1 MLSDENLEK
10 FFSKIDAAEF
20 GISAGSKLALKNPK
34 LAGSARDGSGD
45 KPLKLQGGAEFR
57 GGHPYF
63 SGAQQA
69 EILKFNAEP
78 PFDAEQVRPDTEQAH
93 LKFNVRPS
101 QSEPGVRQALA
112 FDAHPSQAQFDGE
125 QAQAKIQNFMRDL
138 LQNYVLCV
146 SGAEFAFAEIEAYF
160 TGADRN
166 TYKRASRAGEIFF
179 HNFGFDISFR
189 SVPQSG
195 GGILVR
201 SLRVLSGAELLA
213 GGLPGFAGR
222 LSGSEGDLSG
232 SVGSGL
238 LGSAV
243 ATLVKNGDFIAGP
256 RKCMGKILNLQTRNL
271 NFSLKYAPQI
281 AHAAGFSN
289 RIRRGEI
296 VNEANLDA
304 NTPNGAA
311 GVAAAARL
319 ANEPRRLTSEEFEAY
334 LSAGCAATKTYKKS
348 LQRYEG

>member
-1 MLSDENLEK
+1 MLGDENLEK

-20 GISAGSKLALKNPK
+20 GISAGSKLASKNPK
-34 LAGSARDGSGD
+34 LAGSARDGNKD
-45 KPLKLQGGAEFR
+45 KPLKSQGDAEFC
-57 GGHPYF
+57 GVQPYS
-63 SGAQQA
+63 SGVQQA
-69 EILKFNAEP
+69 EILKF
-78 PFDAEQVRPDTEQAH
+78 DAERARLDAEQAH

-101 QSEPGVRQALA
+101 QAGPG
-112 FDAHPSQAQFDGE
+112 AHSPQAQFDAE

-138 LQNYVLCV
+138 LQDYVLCV

-166 TYKRASRAGEIFF
+166 TYKRTSRAGEIFF

-189 SVPQSG
+189 SISQSG

-213 GGLPGFAGR
+213 SGLPSLAGGLHGLA
-222 LSGSEGDLSG
+222 E
-232 SVGSGL
+232 SGL
-238 LGSAV
+238 LGSA
-243 ATLVKNGDFIAGP
+243 AAPLIQNGDFIAGP
-256 RKCMGKILNLQTRNL
+256 RKCMGKILNLQTQNL
-271 NFSLKYAPQI
+271 NFSLKRMPQI
-281 AHAAGFSN
+281 ARAASFSN

-296 VNEANLDA
+296 VNETNLDA
-304 NTPNGAA
+304 NMPSGAA
-311 GVAAAARL
+311 GAAKL

-334 LSAGCAATKTYKKS
+334 LSAGCAAAKTYKKS

>member
-1 MLSDENLEK
+1 MLGDKNLEK

-20 GISAGSKLALKNPK
+20 GISAGSKLASKNHK
-34 LAGSARDGSGD
+34 LAGSARDGSDGEL
-45 KPLKLQGGAEFR
+45 LKSKNGAEFC
-57 GGHPYF
+57 GKQAYS

-78 PFDAEQVRPDTEQAH
+78 LFNAEQAH

-101 QSEPGVRQALA
+101 QAGLG
-112 FDAHPSQAQFDGE
+112 AHPPQAQFDAE
-125 QAQAKIQNFMRDL
+125 RAQTKIENFMRDL

-166 TYKRASRAGEIFF
+166 TYKRTSRAGEIFF

-201 SLRVLSGAELLA
+201 SLRILSGAELLA
-213 GGLPGFAGR
+213 GGLPDSTGC
-222 LSGSEGDLSG
+222 LP
-232 SVGSGL
+232 
-238 LGSAV
+238 GSAGGLHSL
-243 ATLVKNGDFIAGP
+243 ADSDSLGYAAPLIQNGDFIAGP

-271 NFSLKYAPQI
+271 SFSLKYAPQI
-281 AHAAGFSN
+281 AHAASFSN

-296 VNEANLDA
+296 VNEANPDA
-304 NTPNGAA
+304 NTPSG
-311 GVAAAARL
+311 AARL

-334 LSAGCAATKTYKKS
+334 LSAGCAAAKTYKKS

>member
-1 MLSDENLEK
+1 MLGDENLEK

-20 GISAGSKLALKNPK
+20 GVSAGLKLASKNHK
-34 LAGSARDGSGD
+34 LAGSVRDGSDGEL
-45 KPLKLQGGAEFR
+45 LKSKNGAEFC
-57 GGHPYF
+57 GKQAYS

-78 PFDAEQVRPDTEQAH
+78 LFNAEQAY

-101 QSEPGVRQALA
+101 QAGLG
-112 FDAHPSQAQFDGE
+112 AHPPQAQFDAE
-125 QAQAKIQNFMRDL
+125 RAQAKIENFMRDL

-166 TYKRASRAGEIFF
+166 TYKRTSRAGEIFF

-201 SLRVLSGAELLA
+201 SLRILSGAELLA

-222 LSGSEGDLSG
+222 LPGSEGDLSG
-232 SVGSGL
+232 STDSGP

-243 ATLVKNGDFIAGP
+243 VTLIQNGDFIAGP

-271 NFSLKYAPQI
+271 NFSLRRAPQI

-304 NTPNGAA
+304 NTPSGAA
-311 GVAAAARL
+311 GAARL
-319 ANEPRRLTSEEFEAY
+319 AN
-334 LSAGCAATKTYKKS
+334 
-348 LQRYEG
+348 

>member
-1 MLSDENLEK
+1 MLGDENLEK

-20 GISAGSKLALKNPK
+20 GISAGSKLASKNPK
-34 LAGSARDGSGD
+34 LAESARGGSSD
-45 KPLKLQGGAEFR
+45 KPLKSQDGAEFH
-57 GGHPYF
+57 GGHSY
-63 SGAQQA
+63 SNGAQQD
-69 EILKFNAEP
+69 EILKFNTEL
-78 PFDAEQVRPDTEQAH
+78 PFDAEKVRLDTEQAH

-112 FDAHPSQAQFDGE
+112 FGAHPSQAQFDGE
-125 QAQAKIQNFMRDL
+125 RAQAKIENFMRDL

-166 TYKRASRAGEIFF
+166 TYKRVSRAGEIFF

-213 GGLPGFAGR
+213 GGLPGSAGN
-222 LSGSEGDLSG
+222 LH
-232 SVGSGL
+232 GL
-238 LGSAV
+238 AESDSLGYA
-243 ATLVKNGDFIAGP
+243 APLIQNGDFIAGP
-256 RKCMGKILNLQTRNL
+256 RKCMGKILNLQTQNL
-271 NFSLKYAPQI
+271 KFSLKRVPQI
-281 AHAAGFSN
+281 THAASFSN

-296 VNEANLDA
+296 INEANLDA
-304 NTPNGAA
+304 NTPSGAA
-311 GVAAAARL
+311 KL

-334 LSAGCAATKTYKKS
+334 LSAGCAAAKTYKKS
-348 LQRYEG
+348 LKRYGG

>member
-1 MLSDENLEK
+1 MLGDENLEK

-20 GISAGSKLALKNPK
+20 GISAGSKLASKNHK
-34 LAGSARDGSGD
+34 LAGSARDLSGD
-45 KPLKLQGGAEFR
+45 KPLKLQGGVEFC
-57 GGHPYF
+57 GGQSYF
-63 SGAQQA
+63 SDAQQD
-69 EILKFNAEP
+69 EILKFNAKP
-78 PFDAEQVRPDTEQAH
+78 PFDAER
-93 LKFNVRPS
+93 
-101 QSEPGVRQALA
+101 
-112 FDAHPSQAQFDGE
+112 
-125 QAQAKIQNFMRDL
+125 AQAKIENFMRDL

-166 TYKRASRAGEIFF
+166 TYKRTSRAGEIFF

-201 SLRVLSGAELLA
+201 SLRILSGAELLA
-213 GGLPGFAGR
+213 GSLPDSTGCLPGLA
-222 LSGSEGDLSG
+222 GDLHSLAD
-232 SVGSGL
+232 SDL
-238 LGSAV
+238 LGSA
-243 ATLVKNGDFIAGP
+243 APLIQNGDFIAGP

-271 NFSLKYAPQI
+271 SFSLKRVPKI
-281 AHAAGFSN
+281 ARAAGFSN

-296 VNEANLDA
+296 INEAILDA
-304 NTPNGAA
+304 NTPSGAA
-311 GVAAAARL
+311 KL

-334 LSAGCAATKTYKKS
+334 LSAGCAAAKTYKKS

>member
-1 MLSDENLEK
+1 MLGDENLEK

-20 GISAGSKLALKNPK
+20 GISAGSKLASKNHK
-34 LAGSARDGSGD
+34 LAGSARDRNKD
-45 KPLKLQGGAEFR
+45 KPLKSQDDVEFC
-57 GGHPYF
+57 GEQPYF
-63 SGAQQA
+63 SDAQQA

-78 PFDAEQVRPDTEQAH
+78 PFGAER
-93 LKFNVRPS
+93 
-101 QSEPGVRQALA
+101 
-112 FDAHPSQAQFDGE
+112 
-125 QAQAKIQNFMRDL
+125 AQAKIENFMRDL
-138 LQNYVLCV
+138 LQNYVFCV

-166 TYKRASRAGEIFF
+166 TYKRTSRAGEIFF

-213 GGLPGFAGR
+213 GGLPDSTGCLPGLA
-222 LSGSEGDLSG
+222 GDLHSLTDSG
-232 SVGSGL
+232 P
-238 LGSAV
+238 LGSA
-243 ATLVKNGDFIAGP
+243 ALLIQNGDFIAGP
-256 RKCMGKILNLQTRNL
+256 RKCMGKILNLQTQNL
-271 NFSLKYAPQI
+271 SFSLKYAPQI

-304 NTPNGAA
+304 NTPSGATK
-311 GVAAAARL
+311 L

-334 LSAGCAATKTYKKS
+334 LSAGCAAAKTYKKS
-348 LQRYEG
+348 LQRYES

>member
-1 MLSDENLEK
+1 MLGDKNLEK

-20 GISAGSKLALKNPK
+20 GISAGSKLASKNHK
-34 LAGSARDGSGD
+34 LAGSARDGSDGEL
-45 KPLKLQGGAEFR
+45 LKSKNGAEFC
-57 GGHPYF
+57 GKQAYS
-63 SGAQQA
+63 SGAQQT
-69 EILKFNAEP
+69 EILKFNAESL
-78 PFDAEQVRPDTEQAH
+78 FDAEKARLDTEQAH
-93 LKFNVRPS
+93 LKFNV
-101 QSEPGVRQALA
+101 
-112 FDAHPSQAQFDGE
+112 HPSQAGLGAHPPQAQFDAE
-125 QAQAKIQNFMRDL
+125 RAQAKIENFMRDL

-166 TYKRASRAGEIFF
+166 TYKRTSRAGEIFF

-189 SVPQSG
+189 SIPQSG

-201 SLRVLSGAELLA
+201 SLRVISGAELLA
-213 GGLPGFAGR
+213 GGLPGSMGC
-222 LSGSEGDLSG
+222 LPGSAGDLHGSAESG
-232 SVGSGL
+232 Q
-238 LGSAV
+238 LGSAI
-243 ATLVKNGDFIAGP
+243 ATLIQNGDFIAGP

-271 NFSLKYAPQI
+271 SFSLRRAPQI

-296 VNEANLDA
+296 VNEANSGANSRDGATSAA
-304 NTPNGAA
+304 NT
-311 GVAAAARL
+311 VRL

-334 LSAGCAATKTYKKS
+334 LSAGCAAAKTYKKS

>member
-1 MLSDENLEK
+1 MLGDENLEK

-20 GISAGSKLALKNPK
+20 GISAGSKLASKNHK
-34 LAGSARDGSGD
+34 LAGSARDRNKD
-45 KPLKLQGGAEFR
+45 KPLKSQDDVEFC
-57 GGHPYF
+57 GEQPYF
-63 SGAQQA
+63 SDAQQA

-78 PFDAEQVRPDTEQAH
+78 PFDAER
-93 LKFNVRPS
+93 
-101 QSEPGVRQALA
+101 
-112 FDAHPSQAQFDGE
+112 AQT
-125 QAQAKIQNFMRDL
+125 KIQNFMRDL

-166 TYKRASRAGEIFF
+166 TYKRTSRAGEIFF

-189 SVPQSG
+189 SIPQSG

-213 GGLPGFAGR
+213 GGLPDSTGCLPGSAGG
-222 LSGSEGDLSG
+222 LHGLAD
-232 SVGSGL
+232 SGL
-238 LGSAV
+238 LGSA
-243 ATLVKNGDFIAGP
+243 APLIQNGDFIAGP
-256 RKCMGKILNLQTRNL
+256 RKCMGKILNLQTQNL
-271 NFSLKYAPQI
+271 NFSLKRMPQI

-311 GVAAAARL
+311 GAAKL
-319 ANEPRRLTSEEFEAY
+319 ANEPRRLTSEEFEEY
-334 LSAGCAATKTYKKS
+334 LSAGCAAAKTYKKS

>member
-1 MLSDENLEK
+1 MLGDENLEK

-20 GISAGSKLALKNPK
+20 GISVGSKLASKNPK
-34 LAGSARDGSGD
+34 LTESTRDGNKD
-45 KPLKLQGGAEFR
+45 KPLKSQGDAEFCVVQ
-57 GGHPYF
+57 PYS

-69 EILKFNAEP
+69 EILKFNVEP
-78 PFDAEQVRPDTEQAH
+78 PFDAEQVRLDTEQAH

-101 QSEPGVRQALA
+101 HAGLSV
-112 FDAHPSQAQFDGE
+112 HPSQAQFDGE
-125 QAQAKIQNFMRDL
+125 RAQAKIENFMRDL

-166 TYKRASRAGEIFF
+166 TYKRTSRAGEIFF

-213 GGLPGFAGR
+213 GGLPDSTGCLPGLAE
-222 LSGSEGDLSG
+222 SGQ
-232 SVGSGL
+232 
-238 LGSAV
+238 LGSA
-243 ATLVKNGDFIAGP
+243 APLIQNGDFIAGP
-256 RKCMGKILNLQTRNL
+256 RKCMGKILNLQTQNL
-271 NFSLKYAPQI
+271 SFSLKYALQI
-281 AHAAGFSN
+281 AYAAGFSN

-304 NTPNGAA
+304 NIPSGATC
-311 GVAAAARL
+311 AAKL

-334 LSAGCAATKTYKKS
+334 LNAGCAAAKTYKKS
-348 LQRYEG
+348 LQRYGG

>member
-1 MLSDENLEK
+1 MLGDENLEK

-20 GISAGSKLALKNPK
+20 GISAGSKLASKNPK

-45 KPLKLQGGAEFR
+45 KPLKLQGGAEF
-57 GGHPYF
+57 GGGQSYF
-63 SGAQQA
+63 SGSQQA
-69 EILKFNAEP
+69 EILKFNTEL
-78 PFDAEQVRPDTEQAH
+78 PFDAEKVRLDTEQAY

-101 QSEPGVRQALA
+101 QAGLGVHPPQTP
-112 FDAHPSQAQFDGE
+112 FDAE
-125 QAQAKIQNFMRDL
+125 RAQAKIENFMRDL

-166 TYKRASRAGEIFF
+166 TYKRTSRAGEIFF

-213 GGLPGFAGR
+213 GGLPDSMGCLPGLAE
-222 LSGSEGDLSG
+222 SGQ
-232 SVGSGL
+232 
-238 LGSAV
+238 LGSA
-243 ATLVKNGDFIAGP
+243 APLIQNGDFIAGP
-256 RKCMGKILNLQTRNL
+256 RKCMGKILNLQTQNL
-271 NFSLKYAPQI
+271 SFSLKHTPKI
-281 AHAAGFSN
+281 ARAASFSN

-296 VNEANLDA
+296 INEANLDA
-304 NTPNGAA
+304 NTPSGAA
-311 GVAAAARL
+311 DAARL

-334 LSAGCAATKTYKKS
+334 LSAGCSAAKTYKKS
-348 LQRYEG
+348 LQRYES

>member
-1 MLSDENLEK
+1 MLGDENLEK
-10 FFSKIDAAEF
+10 FFSKIDVAEF
-20 GISAGSKLALKNPK
+20 GISAGSKLASKNHK

-45 KPLKLQGGAEFR
+45 KPLKSQGGAEFC
-57 GGHPYF
+57 GGQSY
-63 SGAQQA
+63 SNGSQQA
-69 EILKFNAEP
+69 EILKFNAKP
-78 PFDAEQVRPDTEQAH
+78 PFDAEKVRLDTEQAH

-101 QSEPGVRQALA
+101 QAGLG
-112 FDAHPSQAQFDGE
+112 AHPPQAQFNAE
-125 QAQAKIQNFMRDL
+125 RAQAKIENFMRDL

-166 TYKRASRAGEIFF
+166 TYKRTSRAGEIFF

-189 SVPQSG
+189 SIPQSG

-213 GGLPGFAGR
+213 GGLPDSTGCLPGSAGS
-222 LSGSEGDLSG
+222 LHGSAESGQLG
-232 SVGSGL
+232 SVI
-238 LGSAV
+238 
-243 ATLVKNGDFIAGP
+243 ATLIQNGDFIAGP

-271 NFSLKYAPQI
+271 SFSLKHAPKI
-281 AHAAGFSN
+281 ARAAGFSN

-304 NTPNGAA
+304 NMPSGAA
-311 GVAAAARL
+311 DAAKL
-319 ANEPRRLTSEEFEAY
+319 ANEPRRLTSEEFEVY
-334 LSAGCAATKTYKKS
+334 LSTDCAAAKTYKKS
-348 LQRYEG
+348 LQRYES

>member
-1 MLSDENLEK
+1 MLGDENLEK

-20 GISAGSKLALKNPK
+20 GISAGSKLASKNRK
-34 LAGSARDGSGD
+34 LAGSARDGSDGEL
-45 KPLKLQGGAEFR
+45 LKSKNGAKFC
-57 GGHPYF
+57 GKQAYF
-63 SGAQQA
+63 SGAQQV

-78 PFDAEQVRPDTEQAH
+78 LFNAEQAH

-101 QSEPGVRQALA
+101 QAGPG
-112 FDAHPSQAQFDGE
+112 AHSPQAQFDAE
-125 QAQAKIQNFMRDL
+125 RAQAKIENFMRDL

-166 TYKRASRAGEIFF
+166 TYKRTSRAGEIFF

-213 GGLPGFAGR
+213 GVLPDLAGYLPGLA
-222 LSGSEGDLSG
+222 GDLHSLAD
-232 SVGSGL
+232 SDL
-238 LGSAV
+238 LGSA
-243 ATLVKNGDFIAGP
+243 APLIQNGDFIAGP

-271 NFSLKYAPQI
+271 NFSLKYAPKI
-281 AHAAGFSN
+281 ARAASFSN

-304 NTPNGAA
+304 NTPSGAA
-311 GVAAAARL
+311 GTAKL
-319 ANEPRRLTSEEFEAY
+319 ANEPRRLISEEFEAY
-334 LSAGCAATKTYKKS
+334 LSAGCAAAKTYKKS
-348 LQRYEG
+348 LQRYES

>member
-1 MLSDENLEK
+1 MLGDENLEK

-20 GISAGSKLALKNPK
+20 GISAGSKLASKNHK

-45 KPLKLQGGAEFR
+45 KPLKSQDGAEFR
-57 GGHPYF
+57 GGQSY
-63 SGAQQA
+63 SNGAQQD
-69 EILKFNAEP
+69 EILKFNAKP
-78 PFDAEQVRPDTEQAH
+78 PFDTEQVRLDTEQAH

-101 QSEPGVRQALA
+101 QAGLS
-112 FDAHPSQAQFDGE
+112 AHLPQAQFNAE
-125 QAQAKIQNFMRDL
+125 RAQAKIENFMRNL

-166 TYKRASRAGEIFF
+166 TYKRTSRAGEIFF

-213 GGLPGFAGR
+213 GGLPDSTDC
-222 LSGSEGDLSG
+222 LPGSAGDLH
-232 SVGSGL
+232 GL
-238 LGSAV
+238 AESCQLGSA
-243 ATLVKNGDFIAGP
+243 APLIQNGDFIAGP
-256 RKCMGKILNLQTRNL
+256 RKCMGKILNLQTQNL
-271 NFSLKYAPQI
+271 SFSLKYAPKI
-281 AHAAGFSN
+281 ARAAGFSN

-304 NTPNGAA
+304 NTPSGAVGAA
-311 GVAAAARL
+311 KL
-319 ANEPRRLTSEEFEAY
+319 ANEPRRLTSEEFEVY
-334 LSAGCAATKTYKKS
+334 LSVGCAAAKTYKKS

>member
-1 MLSDENLEK
+1 MLGDENLEK

-20 GISAGSKLALKNPK
+20 GISAGSKLASKNSK
-34 LAGSARDGSGD
+34 LAGSARDGSDGEL
-45 KPLKLQGGAEFR
+45 LKSKNGAKFC
-57 GGHPYF
+57 GKQAYF

-69 EILKFNAEP
+69 EILKFN
-78 PFDAEQVRPDTEQAH
+78 TEQAH
-93 LKFNVRPS
+93 LKFNIRPS
-101 QSEPGVRQALA
+101 QAGLG
-112 FDAHPSQAQFDGE
+112 AHPLQAQFDGE
-125 QAQAKIQNFMRDL
+125 RAQAKIENFMRDL
-138 LQNYVLCV
+138 LQNHVLCV

-166 TYKRASRAGEIFF
+166 TYKRTSRAGEIFF

-201 SLRVLSGAELLA
+201 SLRILSGTELLA
-213 GGLPGFAGR
+213 GGLPDSTGC
-222 LSGSEGDLSG
+222 LPGSAGDLHG
-232 SVGSGL
+232 LAESGL

-243 ATLVKNGDFIAGP
+243 ATLIQNGDFIAGP
-256 RKCMGKILNLQTRNL
+256 RKCMGKILNLQTQNL
-271 NFSLKYAPQI
+271 NFSLKRVPQI
-281 AHAAGFSN
+281 THAASFSN
-289 RIRRGEI
+289 RIRRSEI

-311 GVAAAARL
+311 GAAKL
-319 ANEPRRLTSEEFEAY
+319 ANEPRRLTSKEFEAY
-334 LSAGCAATKTYKKS
+334 LSAGCAAAKTYKKS

>member
-1 MLSDENLEK
+1 MLGDENLEK

-20 GISAGSKLALKNPK
+20 GISAGSKLASKNHK
-34 LAGSARDGSGD
+34 LAGSARDGSDGEL
-45 KPLKLQGGAEFR
+45 LKSKNGAEFR
-57 GGHPYF
+57 GGQSYS

-69 EILKFNAEP
+69 EILKFNAEQ
-78 PFDAEQVRPDTEQAH
+78 ARLDTEQAH

-101 QSEPGVRQALA
+101 QAGLG
-112 FDAHPSQAQFDGE
+112 AHPPQAQFDAE
-125 QAQAKIQNFMRDL
+125 RAQTKIENFMRDL
-138 LQNYVLCV
+138 LQNYVFCV
-146 SGAEFAFAEIEAYF
+146 SGAEFAFAEIEAYI
-160 TGADRN
+160 TGSDRN
-166 TYKRASRAGEIFF
+166 TYKRTSLAGEIFF

-201 SLRVLSGAELLA
+201 SLRILSGAELLA
-213 GGLPGFAGR
+213 GGLPGTASR
-222 LSGSEGDLSG
+222 LTGSEGDLSG
-232 SVGSGL
+232 SADGP
-238 LGSAV
+238 LGSVV

-271 NFSLKYAPQI
+271 NFSLRRAAQI

-296 VNEANLDA
+296 VNEANFGTSA
-304 NTPNGAA
+304 SCATGT
-311 GVAAAARL
+311 AAAARL
-319 ANEPRRLTSEEFEAY
+319 ANEPRRLTSEEFETY
-334 LSAGCAATKTYKKS
+334 LSAGCAAAKTYKKS

>member
-1 MLSDENLEK
+1 MLGDENLEK

-34 LAGSARDGSGD
+34 LAESARDGSGD
-45 KPLKLQGGAEFR
+45 KPLKSQDGAEFR
-57 GGHPYF
+57 GGHSY
-63 SGAQQA
+63 SNGAQQD
-69 EILKFNAEP
+69 EILKFNTEL
-78 PFDAEQVRPDTEQAH
+78 PFDAEKVRLDIEQAH

-101 QSEPGVRQALA
+101 QAGLGAHPPQTP
-112 FDAHPSQAQFDGE
+112 FDAE
-125 QAQAKIQNFMRDL
+125 RAQAKIENFMRDL

-166 TYKRASRAGEIFF
+166 TYKRTSRAGEIFF

-201 SLRVLSGAELLA
+201 SLRVLGGAELLA
-213 GGLPGFAGR
+213 GGLPDAASR
-222 LSGSEGDLSG
+222 LPGSEGDLSG
-232 SVGSGL
+232 SAGSGP

-271 NFSLKYAPQI
+271 NFSLRRAPQI

-296 VNEANLDA
+296 VNEANFGTSA
-304 NTPNGAA
+304 SCATGT
-311 GVAAAARL
+311 AAAARL

-334 LSAGCAATKTYKKS
+334 LSASCAAAKTYKKS

>member
-1 MLSDENLEK
+1 MLGDENLEK

-20 GISAGSKLALKNPK
+20 GISAGSKLASKNHK
-34 LAGSARDGSGD
+34 LAGSARDESDGEL
-45 KPLKLQGGAEFR
+45 LKSKNGAEFC
-57 GGHPYF
+57 GKQAYS

-78 PFDAEQVRPDTEQAH
+78 LFNAEQAH

-101 QSEPGVRQALA
+101 QAGPG
-112 FDAHPSQAQFDGE
+112 AHSPQAQFDAE
-125 QAQAKIQNFMRDL
+125 RAQTKIENFMRDL

-160 TGADRN
+160 TGTDRN
-166 TYKRASRAGEIFF
+166 TYKRISRAGEIFF

-201 SLRVLSGAELLA
+201 NLRILGGADLLA
-213 GGLPGFAGR
+213 GGLQSSA
-222 LSGSEGDLSG
+222 EGG
-232 SVGSGL
+232 EGIQ
-238 LGSAV
+238 
-243 ATLVKNGDFIAGP
+243 NGDFIAGP

-271 NFSLKYAPQI
+271 NFSLKRAPQI

-296 VNEANLDA
+296 VNEANFGTSA
-304 NTPNGAA
+304 SCATGT
-311 GVAAAARL
+311 AAAARL
-319 ANEPRRLTSEEFEAY
+319 ANEPRRLTSEEFEVY
-334 LSAGCAATKTYKKS
+334 LSVGCAAAKTYKKS
-348 LQRYEG
+348 LQRYGG

>member
-1 MLSDENLEK
+1 MLGDKNLEK

-20 GISAGSKLALKNPK
+20 GISVGSKLASKNPK
-34 LAGSARDGSGD
+34 LAGSARDGNDD
-45 KPLKLQGGAEFR
+45 KLLKLQGGAEFC
-57 GGHPYF
+57 GGQPYS

-78 PFDAEQVRPDTEQAH
+78 PFDAEKARLDTEQAH

-112 FDAHPSQAQFDGE
+112 FDVHPPQAQFDAE
-125 QAQAKIQNFMRDL
+125 RAQAKIQNFMRDL

-166 TYKRASRAGEIFF
+166 TYKRTSRAGEIFF

-213 GGLPGFAGR
+213 GGLPDSTGC
-222 LSGSEGDLSG
+222 LPGSADNLHSLAD
-232 SVGSGL
+232 SDL
-238 LGSAV
+238 LGSA
-243 ATLVKNGDFIAGP
+243 APLIQNGNFIAGP
-256 RKCMGKILNLQTRNL
+256 RKCMGKILNLQTQNL
-271 NFSLKYAPQI
+271 NFSLKRVLQI

-304 NTPNGAA
+304 NTPNGATK
-311 GVAAAARL
+311 L

-334 LSAGCAATKTYKKS
+334 LSVGCAAAKTYKKS
-348 LQRYEG
+348 LKRYEG

>member
-1 MLSDENLEK
+1 MLGDENLEK
-10 FFSKIDAAEF
+10 FFSKIDATEF
-20 GISAGSKLALKNPK
+20 GISAGSKLALKNSK
-34 LAGSARDGSGD
+34 LAGSTRGRSGD
-45 KPLKLQGGAEFR
+45 KPLKSQGGAEFCD
-57 GGHPYF
+57 GQPYS

-78 PFDAEQVRPDTEQAH
+78 PFGAER
-93 LKFNVRPS
+93 
-101 QSEPGVRQALA
+101 
-112 FDAHPSQAQFDGE
+112 
-125 QAQAKIQNFMRDL
+125 AQAKIENFMRDL

-166 TYKRASRAGEIFF
+166 TYKRTSRAGEIFF

-201 SLRVLSGAELLA
+201 SLRILGGAELLA
-213 GGLPGFAGR
+213 GGLPGTASR
-222 LSGSEGDLSG
+222 LTGSEGDLSG
-232 SVGSGL
+232 SADGP

-271 NFSLKYAPQI
+271 SFSLRRAPQI

-304 NTPNGAA
+304 NTPSGAA
-311 GVAAAARL
+311 KL
-319 ANEPRRLTSEEFEAY
+319 ANEPRRLTSEEFEVY
-334 LSAGCAATKTYKKS
+334 LSAGCAAAKTYKKS

>member
-1 MLSDENLEK
+1 MLGDENLEK

-20 GISAGSKLALKNPK
+20 GISVGSKLASKNPK
-34 LAGSARDGSGD
+34 LAESVRDGNKD
-45 KPLKLQGGAEFR
+45 KPLKSQGGAEFC
-57 GGHPYF
+57 GGQSY
-63 SGAQQA
+63 SNGAQQA
-69 EILKFNAEP
+69 EILKFNVEPLFNAEK
-78 PFDAEQVRPDTEQAH
+78 AH

-101 QSEPGVRQALA
+101 QAGLGV
-112 FDAHPSQAQFDGE
+112 HPLQAQFNAE
-125 QAQAKIQNFMRDL
+125 RAQAKIENFMRDL

-166 TYKRASRAGEIFF
+166 TYKRTSRAGEIFF

-213 GGLPGFAGR
+213 GGLPDSTGCLPGSAE
-222 LSGSEGDLSG
+222 SGP
-232 SVGSGL
+232 
-238 LGSAV
+238 LGSAI
-243 ATLVKNGDFIAGP
+243 ATLIQNGDFIAGP

-271 NFSLKYAPQI
+271 NFSLRRAPQI

-296 VNEANLDA
+296 VN
-304 NTPNGAA
+304 
-311 GVAAAARL
+311 
-319 ANEPRRLTSEEFEAY
+319 
-334 LSAGCAATKTYKKS
+334 
-348 LQRYEG
+348 

>member
-1 MLSDENLEK
+1 MLGDENLEK
-10 FFSKIDAAEF
+10 FFSKIDAVEF
-20 GISAGSKLALKNPK
+20 GISAGSKLASKNHK
-34 LAGSARDGSGD
+34 LAGSARDGSDGEL
-45 KPLKLQGGAEFR
+45 LKSKNGAEFC
-57 GGHPYF
+57 GKQVYS

-78 PFDAEQVRPDTEQAH
+78 LFNAEQAH

-101 QSEPGVRQALA
+101 QAGLG
-112 FDAHPSQAQFDGE
+112 AHPPQAQFDAE
-125 QAQAKIQNFMRDL
+125 RAQTKIENFMRDL

-166 TYKRASRAGEIFF
+166 TYKRTSRAGEIFF

-201 SLRVLSGAELLA
+201 SLRILSGAELLA
-213 GGLPGFAGR
+213 GELPGTASRLPGSEGA
-222 LSGSEGDLSG
+222 LSGSADGPLG
-232 SVGSGL
+232 SV
-238 LGSAV
+238 V

-271 NFSLKYAPQI
+271 SFSLRRAPQI

-296 VNEANLDA
+296 VNETNFGTSASCA
-304 NTPNGAA
+304 TGT
-311 GVAAAARL
+311 AAATRL

-334 LSAGCAATKTYKKS
+334 LSAGCAAAKTYKKS

>member
-1 MLSDENLEK
+1 MLGDENLEK

-20 GISAGSKLALKNPK
+20 GISAGSKLASKNPK
-34 LAGSARDGSGD
+34 LAGSARGGSGD
-45 KPLKLQGGAEFR
+45 KPLKSQDGAEFR
-57 GGHPYF
+57 GGHSY
-63 SGAQQA
+63 SNGAQQA

-78 PFDAEQVRPDTEQAH
+78 PFDAER
-93 LKFNVRPS
+93 
-101 QSEPGVRQALA
+101 
-112 FDAHPSQAQFDGE
+112 
-125 QAQAKIQNFMRDL
+125 AQAKIENFMRDL

-146 SGAEFAFAEIEAYF
+146 SGVEFAFAEIEAYF

-166 TYKRASRAGEIFF
+166 TYKRTSRAGEIFF

-213 GGLPGFAGR
+213 GGLPDSTGCLPGLAE
-222 LSGSEGDLSG
+222 SGQ
-232 SVGSGL
+232 
-238 LGSAV
+238 LGSA
-243 ATLVKNGDFIAGP
+243 APLIQNGDFIAGP
-256 RKCMGKILNLQTRNL
+256 RKCMGKILNLQTQNL
-271 NFSLKYAPQI
+271 SFSLKHAPKI
-281 AHAAGFSN
+281 ARAASFSN

-304 NTPNGAA
+304 NTPSGAA
-311 GVAAAARL
+311 KL

-334 LSAGCAATKTYKKS
+334 LSAGCAAAKTYKKS

>member
-1 MLSDENLEK
+1 MLGDENLEK

-20 GISAGSKLALKNPK
+20 GISAGLKLASKNHK
-34 LAGSARDGSGD
+34 LAGSARDRSGD
-45 KPLKLQGGAEFR
+45 KPLKSQGGVEFC
-57 GGHPYF
+57 GGQSYF
-63 SGAQQA
+63 SDAQQA

-78 PFDAEQVRPDTEQAH
+78 
-93 LKFNVRPS
+93 LFNVER
-101 QSEPGVRQALA
+101 
-112 FDAHPSQAQFDGE
+112 
-125 QAQAKIQNFMRDL
+125 AQAKIENFMRDL

-166 TYKRASRAGEIFF
+166 TYKRTSRAGEIFF

-201 SLRVLSGAELLA
+201 SLRILSGAELLA
-213 GGLPGFAGR
+213 GGLPGTAGR

-232 SVGSGL
+232 SAGSGP

-271 NFSLKYAPQI
+271 NFSLRCVPQI

-296 VNEANLDA
+296 VKEANLDA

-311 GVAAAARL
+311 DAAKL

-334 LSAGCAATKTYKKS
+334 LSTGCVAAKTYK
-348 LQRYEG
+348 G

>member
-1 MLSDENLEK
+1 MLGDENLEK
-10 FFSKIDAAEF
+10 FFSQINAAEF
-20 GISAGSKLALKNPK
+20 GISAGSKLALKNSK
-34 LAGSARDGSGD
+34 LAGSARDGNKD
-45 KPLKLQGGAEFR
+45 KPLKSQGDAEFC
-57 GGHPYF
+57 GVQPYS
-63 SGAQQA
+63 SGVQQD

-78 PFDAEQVRPDTEQAH
+78 LFNAEKAH

-101 QSEPGVRQALA
+101 QVGLS
-112 FDAHPSQAQFDGE
+112 AHPSQAQFDAE
-125 QAQAKIQNFMRDL
+125 RAQTKIENFMRDL
-138 LQNYVLCV
+138 LQNYVICV

-166 TYKRASRAGEIFF
+166 TYKRTSRAGEIFF

-213 GGLPGFAGR
+213 G
-222 LSGSEGDLSG
+222 S
-232 SVGSGL
+232 L
-238 LGSAV
+238 LGSTGDLHGLAESDSLGH
-243 ATLVKNGDFIAGP
+243 AAPLIQNGDFIAGP

-271 NFSLKYAPQI
+271 NFSLRRAPQI

-304 NTPNGAA
+304 NTPSGAA
-311 GVAAAARL
+311 KL

-334 LSAGCAATKTYKKS
+334 LSAGCAAAKTYKKS

>member
-1 MLSDENLEK
+1 MLGDENLEK

-20 GISAGSKLALKNPK
+20 GISADSKLASKNPK

-45 KPLKLQGGAEFR
+45 KPLKSQGGAEFR
-57 GGHPYF
+57 
-63 SGAQQA
+63 SGQSYSNGSQQA

-78 PFDAEQVRPDTEQAH
+78 PFDAEQVCLDTEQAH

-101 QSEPGVRQALA
+101 QAGPG
-112 FDAHPSQAQFDGE
+112 AHPRQAQFDAE
-125 QAQAKIQNFMRDL
+125 RAQAKIENFMRDL

-160 TGADRN
+160 TGVDRN
-166 TYKRASRAGEIFF
+166 TYKRTSRAGEIFF

-201 SLRVLSGAELLA
+201 SLRILSGAELLA
-213 GGLPGFAGR
+213 GGLPDSTGCLPSSAGG
-222 LSGSEGDLSG
+222 LHGLAESGP
-232 SVGSGL
+232 
-238 LGSAV
+238 LGSA
-243 ATLVKNGDFIAGP
+243 APLIQNGDFIAGP
-256 RKCMGKILNLQTRNL
+256 RKCMGKILNLQTQNL
-271 NFSLKYAPQI
+271 SFFLKRAPKI
-281 AHAAGFSN
+281 ARAAGFSN

-296 VNEANLDA
+296 VNEANFGTSA
-304 NTPNGAA
+304 SCATGT
-311 GVAAAARL
+311 AAAARL

-334 LSAGCAATKTYKKS
+334 LSAGCTAAKKYKKS
-348 LQRYEG
+348 LQRYED

>member
-1 MLSDENLEK
+1 MLGDENLEK

-20 GISAGSKLALKNPK
+20 GISAGSKLASKNPK
-34 LAGSARDGSGD
+34 LAGSARDGNKD
-45 KPLKLQGGAEFR
+45 KPLKSQGGAEFC
-57 GGHPYF
+57 GKQAHS
-63 SGAQQA
+63 SGAQED
-69 EILKFNAEP
+69 EILKFNTEP
-78 PFDAEQVRPDTEQAH
+78 LFDAEKARLDTEQAY

-101 QSEPGVRQALA
+101 QLEPGVRQALA
-112 FDAHPSQAQFDGE
+112 FDAHSSQAPFDAE
-125 QAQAKIQNFMRDL
+125 RAQAKIENFMSDL
-138 LQNYVLCV
+138 LQNYVFCV

-166 TYKRASRAGEIFF
+166 TYKRTSRAGEIFF

-213 GGLPGFAGR
+213 GGLPGLTGYLPSSADNLHG
-222 LSGSEGDLSG
+222 LAESGQ
-232 SVGSGL
+232 
-238 LGSAV
+238 LGSA
-243 ATLVKNGDFIAGP
+243 APLIQNGDFIAGP

-271 NFSLKYAPQI
+271 SFSLKRVPKI
-281 AHAAGFSN
+281 AHAASFSN

-296 VNEANLDA
+296 INEANLDA
-304 NTPNGAA
+304 NTPSGAA
-311 GVAAAARL
+311 KL
-319 ANEPRRLTSEEFEAY
+319 ANEPRRLTSEGFEVY
-334 LSAGCAATKTYKKS
+334 LSVGCAAAKTYKKS

>member
-1 MLSDENLEK
+1 MLGDENLEK

-20 GISAGSKLALKNPK
+20 GISAGSKLASKNHK
-34 LAGSARDGSGD
+34 LAGSARDGSDD
-45 KPLKLQGGAEFR
+45 KPLKLQGGVEFC
-57 GGHPYF
+57 GGQSYF
-63 SGAQQA
+63 SDAQQA

-78 PFDAEQVRPDTEQAH
+78 LFNAEKVRLDTEQAH

-101 QSEPGVRQALA
+101 QAGLSAHPPQTP
-112 FDAHPSQAQFDGE
+112 FDAE
-125 QAQAKIQNFMRDL
+125 RAQAKIENFMRDL

-166 TYKRASRAGEIFF
+166 TYKRTSRAGEIFF

-271 NFSLKYAPQI
+271 NFSLRRAPQI

-296 VNEANLDA
+296 VNEVNLDA
-304 NTPNGAA
+304 NTPSGAA
-311 GVAAAARL
+311 KL
-319 ANEPRRLTSEEFEAY
+319 ANEPRRLTSEEFEVY
-334 LSAGCAATKTYKKS
+334 LSAGCDAAKKYKKS
-348 LQRYEG
+348 LQRYES

>member
-1 MLSDENLEK
+1 MLGDENLEK

-34 LAGSARDGSGD
+34 LAGSARDGSDGEL
-45 KPLKLQGGAEFR
+45 LKSKNGAKFC
-57 GGHPYF
+57 GKQAYF

-78 PFDAEQVRPDTEQAH
+78 LFDAEKVRLDTEQAH

-101 QSEPGVRQALA
+101 QAGPG
-112 FDAHPSQAQFDGE
+112 AHPPQAQFNVE
-125 QAQAKIQNFMRDL
+125 RAQAKIENFMRDL

-166 TYKRASRAGEIFF
+166 TYKRTSRAGEIFF

-201 SLRVLSGAELLA
+201 SLRILGGAELLA

-222 LSGSEGDLSG
+222 LPGSEGDLSG
-232 SVGSGL
+232 SADGP
-238 LGSAV
+238 LGSTV

-271 NFSLKYAPQI
+271 SFSLRRVPQI

-296 VNEANLDA
+296 VNEANFGTSA
-304 NTPNGAA
+304 SCAMGT
-311 GVAAAARL
+311 AAAARL

-334 LSAGCAATKTYKKS
+334 LSAGCAAAKTYKKS

>member
-1 MLSDENLEK
+1 MLGDENLEK

-20 GISAGSKLALKNPK
+20 GISAGSKLASKNSK

-45 KPLKLQGGAEFR
+45 KPLKSQGGAEFC
-57 GGHPYF
+57 GKQAYF
-63 SGAQQA
+63 SDAQQA

-78 PFDAEQVRPDTEQAH
+78 LFNAEQAH

-101 QSEPGVRQALA
+101 QAGLGV
-112 FDAHPSQAQFDGE
+112 HPPQAQFDAE
-125 QAQAKIQNFMRDL
+125 RAQAKIENFMRDL

-166 TYKRASRAGEIFF
+166 TYKRTSRAGEIFF

-201 SLRVLSGAELLA
+201 SLRILSGAELLA
-213 GGLPGFAGR
+213 GSL
-222 LSGSEGDLSG
+222 LGSTGDLSG
-232 SVGSGL
+232 SAGSGP

-243 ATLVKNGDFIAGP
+243 ATLVKKGDFIAGP

-271 NFSLKYAPQI
+271 SFSLRRAPQI

-296 VNEANLDA
+296 VNEANFGTSA
-304 NTPNGAA
+304 SYATGT
-311 GVAAAARL
+311 AAAARL

-334 LSAGCAATKTYKKS
+334 LSTGCAAAKTYKKS
-348 LQRYEG
+348 LQRYGG

>member
-1 MLSDENLEK
+1 MLGDENLEK
-10 FFSKIDAAEF
+10 FFSKIDVAEF
-20 GISAGSKLALKNPK
+20 GISAGSKLASKNHK
-34 LAGSARDGSGD
+34 LTGSARDGSDGEL
-45 KPLKLQGGAEFR
+45 LKSKNGAEFC
-57 GGHPYF
+57 GGQPYS

-69 EILKFNAEP
+69 EILKFNTEP
-78 PFDAEQVRPDTEQAH
+78 LFNAEQAH
-93 LKFNVRPS
+93 LKFNIRPS
-101 QSEPGVRQALA
+101 QAGLS
-112 FDAHPSQAQFDGE
+112 AHPPQAQFNAE
-125 QAQAKIQNFMRDL
+125 RAQAKIENFMRDL
-138 LQNYVLCV
+138 LQNNILCV

-166 TYKRASRAGEIFF
+166 TYKRTSRAGEIFF

-213 GGLPGFAGR
+213 G
-222 LSGSEGDLSG
+222 S
-232 SVGSGL
+232 L
-238 LGSAV
+238 LGSTGDLHGLAESDSLGH
-243 ATLVKNGDFIAGP
+243 AAPLIQNGDFIAGP

-271 NFSLKYAPQI
+271 SFSLKHSPKI

-289 RIRRGEI
+289 RIRQGEI

-304 NTPNGAA
+304 NMPSGAA
-311 GVAAAARL
+311 KL

-334 LSAGCAATKTYKKS
+334 LNAGCAAAKTYKKS
-348 LQRYEG
+348 LQRYES

>member
-1 MLSDENLEK
+1 MLGDENLEK

-20 GISAGSKLALKNPK
+20 GISAGSKLASKNHK
-34 LAGSARDGSGD
+34 LAGSARDRNKD
-45 KPLKLQGGAEFR
+45 KPLKSQDDVEFC
-57 GGHPYF
+57 GEQPYF
-63 SGAQQA
+63 SDAQQA

-78 PFDAEQVRPDTEQAH
+78 PFGAER
-93 LKFNVRPS
+93 
-101 QSEPGVRQALA
+101 
-112 FDAHPSQAQFDGE
+112 
-125 QAQAKIQNFMRDL
+125 AQAKIENFMRDL

-166 TYKRASRAGEIFF
+166 TYKRISRAGEIFF

-213 GGLPGFAGR
+213 GGLPDSTGCLPGLA
-222 LSGSEGDLSG
+222 GDLHSLTDSG
-232 SVGSGL
+232 P
-238 LGSAV
+238 LGSA
-243 ATLVKNGDFIAGP
+243 ALLIQNGDFIAGP
-256 RKCMGKILNLQTRNL
+256 RKCMGKILNLQTQNL
-271 NFSLKYAPQI
+271 SFSLKYAPQI

-304 NTPNGAA
+304 NTPSGATK
-311 GVAAAARL
+311 L

-334 LSAGCAATKTYKKS
+334 LSAGCAAAKTYKKS
-348 LQRYEG
+348 LQRYES

>member
-1 MLSDENLEK
+1 MLGDENLEK

-20 GISAGSKLALKNPK
+20 GISAGSKLASKNHK
-34 LAGSARDGSGD
+34 LAGSARDGSDGEL
-45 KPLKLQGGAEFR
+45 LKSKNGAKFC
-57 GGHPYF
+57 GKQAYF

-78 PFDAEQVRPDTEQAH
+78 LFNAEQARLDTEQAH

-101 QSEPGVRQALA
+101 QVGAG
-112 FDAHPSQAQFDGE
+112 AHPLQAQFDAE
-125 QAQAKIQNFMRDL
+125 RAQAKIENFMRDL
-138 LQNYVLCV
+138 LQNNILCV

-166 TYKRASRAGEIFF
+166 TYKRTSRAGEIFF

-213 GGLPGFAGR
+213 GGLPGSMGC
-222 LSGSEGDLSG
+222 LPGSAGDLHGSAESG
-232 SVGSGL
+232 Q
-238 LGSAV
+238 LGSAI
-243 ATLVKNGDFIAGP
+243 ATLIQNGDFIAGP

-271 NFSLKYAPQI
+271 SFSLRRAPKI

-304 NTPNGAA
+304 NTPSGAA
-311 GVAAAARL
+311 KL
-319 ANEPRRLTSEEFEAY
+319 ANEPRRLTSEEFEVY
-334 LSAGCAATKTYKKS
+334 LSVGCAAAKTYKKS
-348 LQRYEG
+348 LQRYED

>member
-1 MLSDENLEK
+1 MLGDENLEK

-20 GISAGSKLALKNPK
+20 GILAGSKLSSKNPK

-45 KPLKLQGGAEFR
+45 KPLKSQGGAEFC
-57 GGHPYF
+57 GGQSYF
-63 SGAQQA
+63 SGAQQD

-78 PFDAEQVRPDTEQAH
+78 PFDAEKVRLDTEQAH

-112 FDAHPSQAQFDGE
+112 FGDEPPQAQFNAE
-125 QAQAKIQNFMRDL
+125 RAQAKIENFMRDL

-146 SGAEFAFAEIEAYF
+146 SGAEFAFAEIEVYF

-166 TYKRASRAGEIFF
+166 TYKRTSRAGEIFF

-201 SLRVLSGAELLA
+201 SLRILSGAELLA
-213 GGLPGFAGR
+213 GSLPDSTGCLPGLA
-222 LSGSEGDLSG
+222 GDLHSLAD
-232 SVGSGL
+232 SDL
-238 LGSAV
+238 LGSA
-243 ATLVKNGDFIAGP
+243 APLIQNGDFIAGP

-271 NFSLKYAPQI
+271 SFSLKRVPKI
-281 AHAAGFSN
+281 ARAAGFSN

-296 VNEANLDA
+296 INEANFGTSA
-304 NTPNGAA
+304 SYATGT
-311 GVAAAARL
+311 AAAARL

-334 LSAGCAATKTYKKS
+334 LSTGCAAAKTYKKS
-348 LQRYEG
+348 LQRYGG

>member
-1 MLSDENLEK
+1 MLGDENLEK
-10 FFSKIDAAEF
+10 FFSKIDAVEF

-45 KPLKLQGGAEFR
+45 KHLKSQGGAEFC
-57 GGHPYF
+57 GGQPY
-63 SGAQQA
+63 SNGAQQD
-69 EILKFNAEP
+69 EILKFNVEP
-78 PFDAEQVRPDTEQAH
+78 PFDAEQVRLDTEQAH
-93 LKFNVRPS
+93 LKFNVHPS
-101 QSEPGVRQALA
+101 QPEPGVRQALA
-112 FDAHPSQAQFDGE
+112 FGDEPPQAQFDAE
-125 QAQAKIQNFMRDL
+125 RAQAKIENFMRDL

-146 SGAEFAFAEIEAYF
+146 SGVEFAFAEIEAYF

-166 TYKRASRAGEIFF
+166 TYKRVSRAGEIFF

-213 GGLPGFAGR
+213 GGLPGFAGC

-232 SVGSGL
+232 SVGSDS
-238 LGSAV
+238 LGHAA
-243 ATLVKNGDFIAGP
+243 ATLIQHGDFIAGP
-256 RKCMGKILNLQTRNL
+256 RKCMGKILNLQTQNL
-271 NFSLKYAPQI
+271 NFSLKRVPQI

-304 NTPNGAA
+304 NMPSGAA
-311 GVAAAARL
+311 KL

-334 LSAGCAATKTYKKS
+334 LSAGCAAAKTYKKS
-348 LQRYEG
+348 LQRYES

>member
-1 MLSDENLEK
+1 MLGDENLEK

-20 GISAGSKLALKNPK
+20 GISAGSKLVSKNPK
-34 LAGSARDGSGD
+34 LEGSARDGSDGEL
-45 KPLKLQGGAEFR
+45 LKSKNGAEFC
-57 GGHPYF
+57 GEQSYF
-63 SGAQQA
+63 SDAQQA

-78 PFDAEQVRPDTEQAH
+78 LFNAEKVRLDTEQAH

-101 QSEPGVRQALA
+101 QAGLSAHPPQTP
-112 FDAHPSQAQFDGE
+112 FDAE
-125 QAQAKIQNFMRDL
+125 RAQAKIENFMRDL

-166 TYKRASRAGEIFF
+166 TYKRTSRAGEIFF

-271 NFSLKYAPQI
+271 NFSLRRAPQI

-304 NTPNGAA
+304 NMPSGAA
-311 GVAAAARL
+311 DAAKL
-319 ANEPRRLTSEEFEAY
+319 ANEPRRLTSEEFEVY
-334 LSAGCAATKTYKKS
+334 LSTGCAAAKKYKKS
-348 LQRYEG
+348 LQRYES